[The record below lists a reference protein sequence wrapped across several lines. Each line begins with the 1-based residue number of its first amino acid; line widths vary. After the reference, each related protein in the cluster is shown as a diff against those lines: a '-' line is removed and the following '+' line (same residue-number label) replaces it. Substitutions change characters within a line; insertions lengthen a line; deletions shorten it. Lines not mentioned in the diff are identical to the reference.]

1 MPNVHEFPG
10 HIACSSKTNSEI
22 VVPLVKSDGV
32 RAASGGGTR
41 GESVRRTE
49 PPLCM
54 RRCCWD
60 ASQALIG
67 VLDLDAMN
75 LNGFDE
81 EDQKGLETIA
91 KFIVEACD
99 WPAW

>member
-1 MPNVHEFPG
+1 MQAVG
-10 HIACSSKTNSEI
+10 
-22 VVPLVKSDGV
+22 
-32 RAASGGGTR
+32 AAR
-41 GESVRRTE
+41 
-49 PPLCM
+49 
-54 RRCCWD
+54 
-60 ASQALIG
+60 QALIG

-81 EDQKGLETIA
+81 EDQKGLEAIA